1 MSYLIKNAARK
12 LADIATQKMYEV
24 FLEKMIERGYDE
36 TNVKKIGGEIVFEV
50 DESER
55 TGYEIEAVKAE
66 TFEEL
71 MEKRIDGEIDKPKYK
86 YDEDFVSETERDL
99 PPDDYNK
106 MILPGTKVSI
116 DALKEWVLE
125 TKVNSDPVLQAA
137 VSADFLSPRIRNK
150 NNPNYK
156 DQEWESSL
164 DRTVDRIAYKV
175 ARKIYY
181 VGRKPSYM
189 EPEEWDI
196 FIEGKKPVPG
206 TYSKNETW
214 GDREFPYGNEY
225 KYRMGPAEDTFH
237 GGTTD
242 PIYKGWTRAGMG
254 EI

>member
-1 MSYLIKNAARK
+1 MSALNKAARK
-12 LADIATQKMYEV
+12 LADYSLQKMYEIAV
-24 FLEKMIERGYDE
+24 EKMIERGYQAN
-36 TNVKKIGGEIVFEV
+36 NVKKIGGEIVFEV

-125 TKVNSDPVLQAA
+125 TKVNSDPVLQEA
-137 VSADFLSPRIRNK
+137 VSADFLNV
-150 NNPNYK
+150 NT
-156 DQEWESSL
+156 DGEWDSML

>member
-1 MSYLIKNAARK
+1 MSALNKAARK
-12 LADIATQKMYEV
+12 LADYSLQKMYEIAV
-24 FLEKMIERGYDE
+24 EKMIERGYQAN
-36 TNVKKIGGEIVFEV
+36 NVKKIGGEIVFEV

-125 TKVNSDPVLQAA
+125 TKVNSDPVLQEA
-137 VSADFLSPRIRNK
+137 VSADFLNV
-150 NNPNYK
+150 NT
-156 DQEWESSL
+156 DGEWDSML

-175 ARKIYY
+175 ARNIYY

>member
-1 MSYLIKNAARK
+1 MSALNKAARK
-12 LADIATQKMYEV
+12 LADYSLQKMYEIAV
-24 FLEKMIERGYDE
+24 EKMIERGYQAN
-36 TNVKKIGGEIVFEV
+36 NVKKIGGEIVFEV

-66 TFEEL
+66 TLEEL
-71 MEKRIDGEIDKPKYK
+71 MEKRIDAEVDKPKYL
-86 YDEDFVSETERDL
+86 YDDDFVSEAEKNL
-99 PPDDYNK
+99 PVNDYNK
-106 MILPGTKVSI
+106 MILPGTRVSI

-125 TKVNSDPVLQAA
+125 TKVNSDPVLQEA
-137 VSADFLSPRIRNK
+137 VSADFLNV
-150 NNPNYK
+150 NT
-156 DQEWESSL
+156 DGEWDSML

>member
-1 MSYLIKNAARK
+1 MNELNKIARK
-12 LADIATQKMYEV
+12 LADYSLQAMYEIAV
-24 FLEKMIERGYDE
+24 EKMIERGYQAN
-36 TNVKKIGGEIVFEV
+36 NVKKIGGEVVFEV

-71 MEKRIDGEIDKPKYK
+71 MEKRIDAEVDKPKYQ
-86 YDEDFVSETERDL
+86 YDDDFVSETERDL
-99 PPDDYNK
+99 PPNDYNK

-125 TKVNSDPVLQAA
+125 TKVNSDPVLQEA
-137 VSADFLSPRIRNK
+137 VSADFLNV
-150 NNPNYK
+150 NT
-156 DQEWESSL
+156 DGEWNSML

-225 KYRMGPAEDTFH
+225 KYRMGPSEDTFH

-254 EI
+254 GV

>member
-1 MSYLIKNAARK
+1 MKLIPNNVARK
-12 LADIATQKMYEV
+12 LVDYSLQKMYEIAV
-24 FLEKMIERGYDE
+24 EKMIERGYQAN
-36 TNVKKIGGEIVFEV
+36 NVKKIGGEIVFEV

-125 TKVNSDPVLQAA
+125 TKVNSDPVLQEA
-137 VSADFLSPRIRNK
+137 VSADFLNV
-150 NNPNYK
+150 NT
-156 DQEWESSL
+156 DGEWDSML

>member
-1 MSYLIKNAARK
+1 MSALNKAARK
-12 LADIATQKMYEV
+12 LADYSLQKMYEIAV
-24 FLEKMIERGYDE
+24 EKMIERGYQAN
-36 TNVKKIGGEIVFEV
+36 NVKKIGGEIVFEV

-55 TGYEIEAVKAE
+55 TGYEIEVIKAE

-71 MEKRIDGEIDKPKYK
+71 MEKRIDGEIDKPKYQ
-86 YDEDFVSETERDL
+86 YDDDFVSETERDL

-106 MILPGTKVSI
+106 MILPGTRVSI

-125 TKVNSDPVLQAA
+125 TKVNSDPVLQEA
-137 VSADFLSPRIRNK
+137 VSADFLNV
-150 NNPNYK
+150 NT
-156 DQEWESSL
+156 DGEWDSML

-181 VGRKPSYM
+181 VGRKPSYV